1 MIFKTTI
8 KKYLLAGI
16 LVLLPIGITIYIVN
30 FLVGLMDRFLK
41 FVPNKY
47 HPDTYLPFHVPGL
60 GLILLLVITFLTGL
74 IARNYVG
81 RKLVSFGE
89 DIVRRIPLVRGI
101 YLSIKQLV
109 ESILM
114 QTGKDFKRVVLI
126 RYPHRNS
133 YALGFLTGIAGGEV
147 QEKTEKKVLNVFV
160 PTTPNPTSGFYL
172 MIPEDEVIML
182 NMSVESAFKLLMSG
196 GIIAPPETTRDSFTG
211 TNKATS

>member
-1 MIFKTTI
+1 MIFKTTV

-30 FLVGLMDRFLK
+30 FLVGLMDKFLK
-41 FVPNKY
+41 FVPDKY

-81 RKLVSFGE
+81 RKLVSLGE
-89 DIVRRIPLVRGI
+89 HIVRRIPLVRGI
-101 YLSIKQLV
+101 YLAVKQLV
-109 ESILM
+109 ESILV

-133 YALGFLTGIAGGEV
+133 YALAFLTGIAEGEV
-147 QEKTEKKVLNVFV
+147 QEKTEKKMLNVFV

-196 GIIAPPETTRDSFTG
+196 GIITPPKTTEESPTG
-211 TNKATS
+211 IKKAAS

>member
-1 MIFKTTI
+1 MIFKTTV

-16 LVLLPIGITIYIVN
+16 LILLPIGITIYIVN

-41 FVPNKY
+41 FVPDKY

-81 RKLVSFGE
+81 RRLVSLGE

-101 YLSIKQLV
+101 YLAVKQLV
-109 ESILM
+109 ESILV

-133 YALGFLTGIAGGEV
+133 YALAFLTGIAGGEV
-147 QEKTEKKVLNVFV
+147 QEKTEKKMLNVFV

-196 GIIAPPETTRDSFTG
+196 GIITPPKTTEESPTG
-211 TNKATS
+211 INKAAS